1 MRINHTQILENPAY
15 KNLSVIL
22 GNHPKEYTVIDYLT
36 IAAFYMHAI
45 YSEQIVVAVA
55 DIEKYRVYIPGKRIN
70 HNLKAG
76 DKLVKGSIMSD
87 AINNKKRISKKID
100 ENVFGFPYIG
110 TAYPI
115 YDQSG
120 KVVAGLI
127 ICESNEGLA
136 NMTVAASDLN
146 NVSERIIEMVEDL
159 ETSNGKLSGVG
170 EKLSELS
177 SDSLEKVAATDEI
190 LKSIG
195 GIAKQSNILGINA
208 AIEAARAGEL
218 GKGFGVVAKE
228 IQKFSNQNVNSLKI
242 IEETLK
248 QICASSENVNDE
260 VGHIREFVK
269 KQAEVMSELSS
280 VTQQLYSVSVLLKD
294 LAEKMI
300 ERK

>member
-1 MRINHTQILENPAY
+1 
-15 KNLSVIL
+15 
-22 GNHPKEYTVIDYLT
+22 
-36 IAAFYMHAI
+36 
-45 YSEQIVVAVA
+45 
-55 DIEKYRVYIPGKRIN
+55 
-70 HNLKAG
+70 
-76 DKLVKGSIMSD
+76 
-87 AINNKKRISKKID
+87 
-100 ENVFGFPYIG
+100 
-110 TAYPI
+110 
-115 YDQSG
+115 
-120 KVVAGLI
+120 
-127 ICESNEGLA
+127 
-136 NMTVAASDLN
+136 
-146 NVSERIIEMVEDL
+146 MVEDL

-228 IQKFSNQNVNSLKI
+228 IQKFSNQNVNSLKV